1 MNNLFQILLK
11 HLFSLFLFSFLFA
24 QPEINV
30 TPDSFYTI
38 IYTGTSEEQI
48 MTISN
53 SSESNSGGSHLV
65 YEIDSIE
72 YLSWLELS
80 SLEGVLN
87 PGYFDYIDLQF
98 NAQGLNAGLYVDTLR
113 ITSNDDNNPEIEVP
127 IALEVEGTPEI
138 NISSDTLDFD
148 TVFVGYSSEL
158 ILNIANNGTDELIL
172 SDYIVSGSEFSIDA
186 APSTLQPGEFID
198 ISITL
203 LSQSAMDIQEILT
216 IYSNDRDESELTILL
231 AASAV

>member
-30 TPDSFYTI
+30 SPDSFYTI

-53 SSESNSGGSHLV
+53 ISESNSGGSHLV

-72 YLSWLELS
+72 YSWLELS

-87 PGYFDYIDLQF
+87 PDSFDYIDLQF
-98 NAQGLNAGLYVDTLR
+98 NIRV
-113 ITSNDDNNPEIEVP
+113 
-127 IALEVEGTPEI
+127 
-138 NISSDTLDFD
+138 
-148 TVFVGYSSEL
+148 
-158 ILNIANNGTDELIL
+158 
-172 SDYIVSGSEFSIDA
+172 
-186 APSTLQPGEFID
+186 
-198 ISITL
+198 
-203 LSQSAMDIQEILT
+203 
-216 IYSNDRDESELTILL
+216 
-231 AASAV
+231 

>member
-1 MNNLFQILLK
+1 MNKPFRILLMPI
-11 HLFSLFLFSFLFA
+11 FSLFLFSFSYA
-24 QPEINV
+24 QPEITV
-30 TPDSFYTI
+30 SPESFEMTL
-38 IYTGTSEEQI
+38 YTGTSEDQI

-53 SSESNSGGSHLV
+53 ISESNSGGSYLV

-113 ITSNDDNNPEIEVP
+113 ITSNDSNNPEIEVP

-158 ILNIANNGTDELIL
+158 ILNIAN
-172 SDYIVSGSEFSIDA
+172 IVIYKPNFS
-186 APSTLQPGEFID
+186 L
-198 ISITL
+198 
-203 LSQSAMDIQEILT
+203 
-216 IYSNDRDESELTILL
+216 
-231 AASAV
+231 